1 MLRRKRE
8 VFTDEDLEPLPQ
20 AFARRG
26 RGRARGR
33 ARGRESGKDG
43 ATAEESGGVGTQ
55 RGGRGGKWVRFL
67 DVGITCPSDESDELS
82 ICKPPWAKKGEEL
95 GR

>member
-8 VFTDEDLEPLPQ
+8 VFADEDLEPLPQ

-33 ARGRESGKDG
+33 KSRRDG
-43 ATAEESGGVGTQ
+43 TPAVESGGVGGQ
-55 RGGRGGKWVRFL
+55 RGGKGGKWVRFL

-82 ICKPPWAKKGEEL
+82 ICKPSWAKKKDEEV
-95 GR
+95 GQ